1 MGRAEGMR
9 ASSLA
14 LLLIAGALAVSTHGL
29 ENPEEVTGDG
39 LGSSLGEGAVP
50 YDKQSPVKKTL
61 TSKQIWKAA
70 KKGDVENVKKA
81 LDGVSKSGATRS
93 KASTA
98 KSPGLDVSTVQDG
111 IKNAMEC
118 KLMKS
123 EMKALQSSKE
133 YLTTT
138 NAKLEVDRT
147 QLKKTAQKLEKE
159 NDALRAKMS
168 GVQITEAKEAKL
180 VRKEVKLVATDAKL
194 ASSNAGLKA
203 QLKRLQQAQAES
215 RTQANLQRSSAKAKD
230 AEIARMKTAVS
241 AAAAKHASVAA
252 DLEA

>member
-1 MGRAEGMR
+1 MR
-9 ASSLA
+9 ASALA
-14 LLLIAGALAVSTHGL
+14 LLLIAGALAISTHGL

-39 LGSSLGEGAVP
+39 LVSSLGEGAVP

-70 KKGDVENVKKA
+70 KKGDVKNVQKA

-93 KASTA
+93 KASTASTA

-111 IKNAMEC
+111 IKNAIEC

-138 NAKLEVDRT
+138 NAKLEVDRP
-147 QLKKTAQKLEKE
+147 QLKKTALKLEKE
-159 NDALRAKMS
+159 NDALRAKLS
-168 GVQITEAKEAKL
+168 GVKTTE
-180 VRKEVKLVATDAKL
+180 
-194 ASSNAGLKA
+194 
-203 QLKRLQQAQAES
+203 
-215 RTQANLQRSSAKAKD
+215 
-230 AEIARMKTAVS
+230 
-241 AAAAKHASVAA
+241 
-252 DLEA
+252 